1 MREVQLSSNAR
12 WMSQATV
19 QVTRCLQAVF
29 SQRFRGWLRV
39 MLLLRRLHLSLS
51 HIPKPHL
58 KTIAAANKPAYFSQ
72 PAMKQDAQQQELDEL
87 SHDSIDA
94 VPSGLIIHTV
104 FAARCLPRTSKLD
117 R

>member
-1 MREVQLSSNAR
+1 M
-12 WMSQATV
+12 
-19 QVTRCLQAVF
+19 
-29 SQRFRGWLRV
+29 FRGWLLL

-58 KTIAAANKPAYFSQ
+58 KTIASANKPAYLSQ
-72 PAMKQDAQQQELDEL
+72 PSMKQDAQQQELDEL

-104 FAARCLPRTSKLD
+104 FAARCPHRTSKLD